1 MGLPHLDNVE
11 RALFEEFGQMDNELR
26 AISLQKEKNEM
37 ILDEISGLIKKIV
50 SGEVKE
56 IFDIMGG
63 TLVVKSSSTKDKMK
77 MLQDRKKI
85 FQNAVDALDGQ
96 IKNRKDD
103 LAERALRLY
112 ALFYEKLKV
121 NHGDPNEYIKAVIER
136 NKNMESPK

>member
-11 RALFEEFGQMDNELR
+11 RSLFEEFGQMDNELR